1 MSAAT
6 VPVKYTPKA
15 NWGKISKQ
23 REILSP
29 ATKLLC
35 SAEGKQVDKAV
46 RGGEA
51 TLSALK
57 LETCLQTWQAW
68 HCCYHILIFI
78 RQFLRELWVF
88 SLKRWHI
95 WISFTCHPLLCP
107 LQIHSSSLPEIC
119 RVDERWE
126 EMFNLEAARTGFS
139 LLWVIFHWQWN
150 HIYAES
156 QLSIPCT

>member
-15 NWGKISKQ
+15 NWGKISKR

-29 ATKLLC
+29 ATKLPC

-57 LETCLQTWQAW
+57 LETCLQT
-68 HCCYHILIFI
+68 
-78 RQFLRELWVF
+78 
-88 SLKRWHI
+88 
-95 WISFTCHPLLCP
+95 
-107 LQIHSSSLPEIC
+107 
-119 RVDERWE
+119 
-126 EMFNLEAARTGFS
+126 
-139 LLWVIFHWQWN
+139 
-150 HIYAES
+150 
-156 QLSIPCT
+156 